1 MTKKDKN
8 ACEEQKN
15 EKKNITRG
23 GQSMSRLGDGRGFAS
38 GVAQNSRT
46 RGHFDASLVMFCLFI
61 WFLLSFLRFFL

>member
-23 GQSMSRLGDGRGFAS
+23 GQSMSRLGEVRDFAS
-38 GVAQNSRT
+38 GVAQNSHPEGALMRPE
-46 RGHFDASLVMFCLFI
+46 
-61 WFLLSFLRFFL
+61 

>member
-23 GQSMSRLGDGRGFAS
+23 GQSMSRLGDGRDFAS

-46 RGHFDASLVMFCLFI
+46 RGRFDASLVMFCLFI
-61 WFLLSFLRFFL
+61 RFLLSFLHFF